1 MTLRTRVVNR
11 RKSKYDVL
19 IARPS
24 VWGNPFS
31 HRPGANVMLV
41 ASREEAI
48 DEYRRYLIRERRD
61 LMKRLP
67 ELEGKRLGCY
77 CAPQSCH
84 GDVLIELLELYRAG
98 GVCRVCGC
106 TDESACW
113 DEELGPCSWAEPGLC
128 SHCKEGFED
137 AGP

>member
-24 VWGNPFS
+24 KWGNPFS
-31 HRPGANVMLV
+31 HRPGANVIQV
-41 ASREEAI
+41 ETREEAI
-48 DEYRRYLIRERRD
+48 AEYRRYLVHERRD
-61 LMKRLP
+61 LMTQLP

-106 TDESACW
+106 TEYSACE
-113 DEELGPCSWAEPGLC
+113 DDDLGPCSWAEPGLC
-128 SHCKEGFED
+128 SHCKEGID